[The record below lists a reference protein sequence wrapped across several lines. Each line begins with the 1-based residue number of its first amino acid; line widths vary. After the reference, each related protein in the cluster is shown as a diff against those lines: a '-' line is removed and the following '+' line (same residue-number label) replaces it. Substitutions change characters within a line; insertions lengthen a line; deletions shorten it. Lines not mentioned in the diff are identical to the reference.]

1 MHTFKNILPLHLRKR
16 SRDGHTALDENA
28 MMAATATATA
38 TTTATATAQDHGLTV
53 LTLLVTGFQALA
65 IGLIRQLNVLIL
77 ISSTKRLLRL

>member
-16 SRDGHTALDENA
+16 SRDGHTALDEDA
-28 MMAATATATA
+28 MMAAT
-38 TTTATATAQDHGLTV
+38 TTTTTTTTATAQDHGLTV